1 MKDTLKS
8 SKPVRLVPARMLAM
22 LVAALISVAG
32 SGIAGADS
40 PLTLGE
46 TLKIREAGGHQVGN
60 EAIRDANAAD
70 PDTSPTL
77 TAEEERA
84 ETWGIQITSIRLT
97 ANDHMIDYRYK
108 VLDAAKAADLFK
120 RQIKPAMIHQET
132 GKVLAVPSTAK
143 LGPLRNSDIPKE
155 GKIYWMFFGNGG
167 NLVKAGDKVTVV
179 IGDFRVEDLV
189 VE

>member
-1 MKDTLKS
+1 MDDTLMSPKRETKAS
-8 SKPVRLVPARMLAM
+8 VRWLPL
-22 LVAALISVAG
+22 LVAALISVAAAG
-32 SGIAGADS
+32 VAGADA
-40 PLTLGE
+40 PLTLAE
-46 TLKIREAGGHQVGN
+46 TVKVREAGGHQAGN
-60 EAIRDANAAD
+60 EAIRDADAAD
-70 PDTSPTL
+70 PVTNATL

-84 ETWGIQITSIRLT
+84 ETWGIEITSIRLT

-108 VLDAAKAADLFK
+108 VLDAAKATDLFK
-120 RQIKPAMIHQET
+120 RQIKPALIHQET

-143 LGPLRNSDIPKE
+143 LGPLRNSNTPQE

>member
-1 MKDTLKS
+1 MDDTLKS
-8 SKPVRLVPARMLAM
+8 SNPVALVPARLLAL

-32 SGIAGADS
+32 SGIPGADS
-40 PLTLGE
+40 PLTLAE
-46 TLKIREAGGHQVGN
+46 TLKIREEGGHQVGN

-70 PDTSPTL
+70 PDTGATL

-84 ETWGIQITSIRLT
+84 ETWGIEITSIRLT
-97 ANDHMIDYRYK
+97 ANDHLIDYRYK
-108 VLDAAKAADLFK
+108 VLDPAKAADLL
-120 RQIKPAMIHQET
+120 KPQKS